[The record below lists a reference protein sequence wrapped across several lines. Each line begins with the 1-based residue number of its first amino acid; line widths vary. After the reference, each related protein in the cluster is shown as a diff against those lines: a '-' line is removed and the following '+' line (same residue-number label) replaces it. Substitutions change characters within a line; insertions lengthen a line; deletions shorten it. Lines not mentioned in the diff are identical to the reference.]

1 MPNTVPAP
9 SEQKA
14 ATATKCPRDPS
25 KATAKPPKS
34 QIVLQLL
41 QRPDGA
47 TLAEMQ
53 TATEWQP
60 HSIRG
65 FISGT
70 ARKRLGLN
78 VRLITS
84 EDSQQRYRVVEQ

>member
-1 MPNTVPAP
+1 MSNSAAAS
-9 SEQKA
+9 SEQKV
-14 ATATKCPRDPS
+14 ATAAKRSRAPNKTT
-25 KATAKPPKS
+25 ATPPKS
-34 QIVLQLL
+34 QVVLQLL
-41 QRPDGA
+41 QRPEGA
-47 TLAEMQ
+47 MLAELQ
-53 TATEWQP
+53 IATEWQP

-65 FISGT
+65 FISGI

>member
-1 MPNTVPAP
+1 MPNITPTP
-9 SEQKA
+9 PEPKA
-14 ATATKCPRDPS
+14 TPATKSSRAPS
-25 KATAKPPKS
+25 KASAAPPKS
-34 QIVLQLL
+34 QIVLELL
-41 QRPDGA
+41 QRPEGA
-47 TLAEMQ
+47 TLTELQ

-78 VRLITS
+78 VRLITG

>member
-1 MPNTVPAP
+1 MPNSAP
-9 SEQKA
+9 TLSEQKA
-14 ATATKCPRDPS
+14 TATKRPRATS

-34 QIVLQLL
+34 QIVLELIH
-41 QRPDGA
+41 RPEGA
-47 TLAEMQ
+47 TLAELQ
-53 TATEWQP
+53 IATEWQP

-78 VRLITS
+78 VRLIAC